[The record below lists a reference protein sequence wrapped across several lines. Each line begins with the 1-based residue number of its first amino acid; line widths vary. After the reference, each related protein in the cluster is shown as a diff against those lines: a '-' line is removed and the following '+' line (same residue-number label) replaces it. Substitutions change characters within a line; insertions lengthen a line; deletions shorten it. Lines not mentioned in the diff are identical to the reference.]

1 MEEIIHEINTKYSDS
16 AYLEIVDAFF
26 HWFLNVGLKRIP
38 VVTSSMIEKVKS
50 LKVVGN
56 MLEINAPHWLD
67 ATRQEG
73 YDTGRN
79 NGIAEGR
86 NNRERE
92 IAMNLMNMG
101 IGTEQISKATGLSY
115 SDIENLKPNAK
126 V

>member
-1 MEEIIHEINTKYSDS
+1 
-16 AYLEIVDAFF
+16 
-26 HWFLNVGLKRIP
+26 
-38 VVTSSMIEKVKS
+38 MIEKVKS
-50 LKVVGN
+50 LKEVGN

-73 YDTGRN
+73 YDAGRIAGYDAGRIAGRDD
-79 NGIAEGR
+79 GIVEGR